1 MNPLSL
7 SMLIDSVSINE
18 ARECIVE
25 DDEQSNT
32 TDRFEEISKKKELY
46 VCVHSTQ
53 TMIEM

>member
-18 ARECIVE
+18 ARECIGE